1 MERDLKQDVLLL
13 SGLIAKI
20 AEAESDLEVPT
31 ETAEYAIE
39 QAMPIVAEIT
49 GEDSDEYAML
59 NEAHIRIGKVLEEMV
74 F

>member
-1 MERDLKQDVLLL
+1 MERDLKEDVLLL

-39 QAMPIVAEIT
+39 QAMPIVADII
-49 GEDSDEYAML
+49 GEDSDEYAIL
-59 NEAHIRIGKVLEEMV
+59 NEARIRIGKVLGEMV

>member
-1 MERDLKQDVLLL
+1 MERDLKEDVLLL

-20 AEAESDLEVPT
+20 AEAESDLQVPT

-39 QAMPIVAEIT
+39 LALPIVADII
-49 GEDSDEYAML
+49 GEDSDEYAIL